1 MALRWPSY
9 LLGIGAGV
17 TTGLEQRA
25 ERIKEEKATS
35 AEKLLT
41 LAGLAEKGVPVEDLR
56 TLADEWGVTKYYP
69 KSIGIFGGLGEKYK
83 ARQMAEFDKEM
94 GEISK
99 KYRPEELEL
108 AIQEGT
114 DLGKALGLSEEE
126 ARERIKRLHTTERLI
141 LPPLS
146 GFKPEIPSKF
156 KVPPTEPLK
165 FTGLPELKTELKT
178 PYYEEEKPTEPSHI
192 EWEKRLRTPVTEFE
206 QQMAAVESSRG
217 RSLTSNEKIKIINK
231 KLGITSDIEDFIDT
245 VSKLSKADK
254 SGRLLRRM
262 MPLLQEQF
270 PDIVLNTNIMDNI
283 TSIGDRLVAVPVP
296 GTNSIIANYTDQEG
310 TSHVKV
316 LQSTEASFKEWTAKE
331 AIKQRNRV
339 NILALN
345 DRYITKRKKD
355 DLNKAEIL
363 IIKTYKEIIDPIN
376 ARLKDPI
383 LSPEER
389 TKFEKERNFYIQ
401 KKVDAINKARAGGRL
416 SYDDL
421 GTDEYK
427 EGAEGISSEDIIREF
442 QNVFK

>member
-17 TTGLEQRA
+17 ATGLGQRA

-126 ARERIKRLHTTERLI
+126 ARERIGKLYTTERLI
-141 LPPLS
+141 LPPLPE
-146 GFKPEIPSKF
+146 FKPEIPSEF
-156 KVPPTEPLK
+156 KAPPTETPR
-165 FTGLPELKTELKT
+165 FTGLPKISA

-254 SGRLLRRM
+254 SGRLLKRM

-270 PDIVLNTNIMDNI
+270 PDIVSNTNIMDNI

>member
-17 TTGLEQRA
+17 ATGLEQRA

-35 AEKLLT
+35 AERLLT
-41 LAGLAEKGVPVEDLR
+41 LAGLVEKGVPVEDLR
-56 TLADEWGVTKYYP
+56 TLAEEWGVTKYYP
-69 KSIGIFGGLGEKYK
+69 NSIRMFGGLGEKYK
-83 ARQMAEFDKEM
+83 ARQMAEFDKEI

-108 AIQEGT
+108 AIQEGIV
-114 DLGKALGLSEEE
+114 LGKSYGLSEEE
-126 ARERIKRLHTTERLI
+126 ARERIKRLHTTERLT

-146 GFKPEIPSKF
+146 EFKPEIPSKF
-156 KVPPTEPLK
+156 KVPPAETPR
-165 FTGLPELKTELKT
+165 FTGLPKISA
-178 PYYEEEKPTEPSHI
+178 PYYEEEKPTEPSYI

-442 QNVFK
+442 RNVFE